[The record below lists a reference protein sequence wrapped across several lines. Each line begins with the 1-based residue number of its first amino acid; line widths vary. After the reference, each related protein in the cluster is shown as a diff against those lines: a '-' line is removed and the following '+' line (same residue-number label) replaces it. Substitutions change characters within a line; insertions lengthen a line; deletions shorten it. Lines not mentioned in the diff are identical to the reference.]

1 MVERFV
7 TGSLSLDAVGRLA
20 AMIALYCRRGDAIL
34 LSGDLGAGKT
44 ELSRA
49 LIRALA
55 GDPGLEVASPT
66 FPLLQVYET
75 GRFRVSHFDLYRLKG
90 DDLDEIGLEDSLR
103 HGIAIVEWPD
113 RAASFRPDTR
123 LEIALSDGASEAE
136 RNLTLEAFGAWQAR
150 LARLKETTE
159 FLRLNGAADITPRY
173 LQGDAS
179 TRAYARLERAGRP
192 LVLMDAPR
200 QPDGPPVRG
209 GLPYSQIARLAE
221 NVRPFVAI
229 GLWLRA
235 QGVSAPEIVAHDL
248 DRGFLLLEDLGER
261 VFGREIAA
269 DPARQRELWRAA
281 VDVLLHLRRVEVPA
295 SLPLPDGTGHVLPSF
310 DRAALEIET
319 ELLLDWYWPA
329 VKGAPPSAA
338 IRAEF
343 VALWSPV
350 LDRLLSLPKG
360 LFLRD
365 FHSPN
370 LLWLPEREGLARVGV
385 IDFQD
390 ALRESYAFDLVSL
403 LQDARVDVPAALER
417 ELFHYYVT
425 EARRHDAGFD
435 AAAFA
440 EAYALFG
447 AQRNTRLVGLWM
459 RLLKRDGKPQYLAH
473 MPRTWDYL
481 ARNLAHPALQP
492 LRLWYDRHMPPEIRA
507 RVVAG

>member
-1 MVERFV
+1 MVERLV
-7 TGSLSLDAVGRLA
+7 TGSLSLEAVGRLA
-20 AMIALYCRRGDAIL
+20 AWIALFCRPGDAIL

-49 LIRALA
+49 LIRSIA

-66 FPLLQVYET
+66 FPLLQIYDT
-75 GRFRVSHFDLYRLKG
+75 SRFRVCHFDLYRLKG
-90 DDLDEIGLEDSLR
+90 GDLDEIGLEDSL
-103 HGIAIVEWPD
+103 HGGIAIVEWPD
-113 RAASFRPDTR
+113 RAPSFRPAAR
-123 LEIALSDGASEAE
+123 LEIALSDGAGEAE
-136 RNLTLEAFGAWQAR
+136 RNLTLEAFGGWRAR
-150 LARLKETTE
+150 LARLREAAE
-159 FLRLNGAADITPRY
+159 FLRRSGVADAPPSY

-179 TRAYARLERAGRP
+179 PRAYARITLDGRP

-200 QPDGPPVRG
+200 QPDGPPVRN

-229 GLWLRA
+229 GAWLHK

-248 DRGFLLLEDLGER
+248 DRGFLLLEDLGDR
-261 VFGREIAA
+261 VFGREVAA
-269 DPARQRELWRAA
+269 GPAHQRELWRAA

-295 SLPLPDGTGHVLPSF
+295 VLPLPDGTCHALPSF

-329 VKGAPPSAA
+329 TKGSPAPAD

-343 VALWSPV
+343 ISLWSPV
-350 LDRLLSLPKG
+350 LDRLLALPKG

-370 LLWLPEREGLARVGV
+370 LLWLPERQSIARVGV

-390 ALRESYAFDLVSL
+390 ALKESNAFDLVSL
-403 LQDARVDVPAALER
+403 LQDARVDVPADLER
-417 ELFHYYVT
+417 ELYQYYLA
-425 EARRHDAGFD
+425 EARRHDASLEES
-435 AAAFA
+435 AFG

-447 AQRNTRLVGLWM
+447 AQRNTRLVGLWA

-481 ARNLAHPALQP
+481 ARNLAHPVLSP
-492 LRLWYDRHMPPEIRA
+492 LKLWYDRHLPLEIRA
-507 RVVAG
+507 RSISG